1 MNELVEMMS
10 MYAPILL
17 IALTIGWV
25 FLLILCILNNRKIGK
40 LQEKYNFFMGKGEP
54 KQIEELLVEHIQKVH
69 EVAASQSQMMDRCNS
84 IEKNLQQC
92 TQKMGIIRYNPFDEM
107 GGDLCFAI
115 ALLDDQDNGVVLN
128 GIYSREGS
136 YTYAKPIEGGKS
148 KYTLSAEEVQAL
160 DMAIRTAYHKA
171 TSKK

>member
-1 MNELVEMMS
+1 VLLLV
-10 MYAPILL
+10 
-17 IALTIGWV
+17 
-25 FLLILCILNNRKIGK
+25 LCILNNRKIGK
-40 LQEKYNFFMGKGEP
+40 LQEKYDFFIGKGEP
-54 KQIEELLVEHIQKVH
+54 RQIEELLVEHIQKVH

-92 TQKMGIIRYNPFDEM
+92 IQKTGIIRYNPFDEM

-115 ALLDDQDNGVVLN
+115 ALLDDQDNGIVLN

-136 YTYAKPIEGGKS
+136 YTYAKAIEAGKS

-160 DMAIRTAYHKA
+160 DMAKRTAYHKA
-171 TSKK
+171 SERK